1 MKATIKEAYAVY
13 STDGSGYNHGD
24 PIAIYPFYAAAEG
37 STEYKKLN
45 GYGHISSIKLL
56 NFEDVNYLFDQKIDN
71 NKVLGS
77 FPIALPKQGY
87 KHYSY
92 HDGWDKSFY
101 FADEDSLLSYIKKEK
116 VANISS
122 VILFRDIENFYLLK
136 SEKTFTVNSFVMSR
150 ELAIQNAMNKL
161 TEEER
166 KLLGLK

>member
-13 STDGSGYNHGD
+13 STDDRGYNMGD
-24 PIAIYPFYAAAEG
+24 PLALYPFCAAAEG
-37 STEYKKLN
+37 SAEYKKLN
-45 GYGHISSIKLL
+45 GYSHIVKIELL
-56 NFEDVNYLFDQKIDN
+56 NFEDVNYLLEKEIN
-71 NKVLGS
+71 KNKVSGS
-77 FPIALPKQGY
+77 LPIALPKQGY

-101 FADEDSLLSYIKKEK
+101 FADEDSLLNYIKKEK
-116 VANISS
+116 TANISS

-136 SEKTFTVNSFVMSR
+136 SEKTFIVNSFVMSR